1 MSAQSKTR
9 KAFPVG
15 SSYRFWLGIALTALS
30 VLAVLLLT
38 LPGGATVSLY
48 TASNIILPGERITAD
63 KLTLIEV
70 EAERLSEHY
79 LQAGDLPATG
89 LLSKRTIDKGELI
102 PLGSLSSSAPGS
114 SLIVIPLS
122 TPLPATVEVG
132 DTVDIWAVARTTGN
146 ATATALPPRVIAAQ
160 AVVVAIPSASGLMSS
175 ASRNEV
181 EVRIDASAVA
191 SVLTALSVQDE
202 ISALP

>member
-9 KAFPVG
+9 KAFSVG

-146 ATATALPPRVIAAQ
+146 AAATALPPRVIAAQ

>member
-146 ATATALPPRVIAAQ
+146 AAATALPPRVIAAQ
-160 AVVVAIPSASGLMSS
+160 AVVVGIPSASGLMSS
-175 ASRNEV
+175 AARNEV